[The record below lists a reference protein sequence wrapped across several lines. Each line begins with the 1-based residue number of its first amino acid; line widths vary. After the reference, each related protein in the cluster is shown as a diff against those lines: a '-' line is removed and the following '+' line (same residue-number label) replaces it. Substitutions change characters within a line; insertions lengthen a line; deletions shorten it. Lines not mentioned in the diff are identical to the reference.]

1 MLVVSDP
8 CKGAVVAGAVA
19 VLPLVGIL
27 GLLVAEAC
35 RVRAELRGN
44 PGSSTGAGGVV
55 VDEGVRGPLLGAA
68 APTTQSSGRE

>member
-27 GLLVAEAC
+27 GLLVAEAW

-44 PGSSTGAGGVV
+44 SGSSTGGGGVV
-55 VDEGVRGPLLGAA
+55 VGGGVRAPLLGVT